1 MGFFSKLFNRK
12 KKTTVEEA
20 SSDMDISKI
29 SVKKI
34 GLVFSDGSTNTNLD
48 YEDPVGFNFTTISRA
63 YATDSYIRQAIDKHV
78 DFAFKQGWDLVGSDA
93 EAVQYINDRFY
104 ALELAMGM
112 PMDVFLKEAFK
123 NFTLYENCFILKNF
137 ANAGYK
143 YPGNLKVSPGMY
155 NKTINSYQCLPIDS
169 ISIAR
174 DVYGN
179 VLKYKQEVEGSSVT
193 KIEFNPNQIIHI
205 YSNKPSGRG
214 FGFPSIWEVLE
225 DVKILRQLEELM
237 IKSVYK
243 NVFPLHVY
251 TVGLNADGQRCK
263 AGEIEEVS
271 EKMGSLQLDGGIVVP
286 ERHKIEILG
295 AQGKMLDLK
304 DYLSYCENR
313 VFTGLNVSP
322 TIMGR
327 SDTSNKSTASNLD
340 QMFKDSVKSKQT
352 MFAFFITKEI
362 INELLA
368 EGGFNFIQDS
378 SKRVSFRFREVDV
391 DLKIAEENHA
401 IQLYMQNGITFP
413 EFRRRIG
420 SDPIDSY
427 DELYFNIIKN
437 NVDEET
443 AKQKETAA
451 KNSGS
456 NKDQPTNQY
465 GKKNNPKTKEA
476 ILHEFIQLISST
488 MKRSNNDLTMYK
500 AVCSQFVNNYK
511 ESFKDSNINVIESL
525 LNKYE
530 ENLNDFNIEQIKSII
545 SLLN

>member
-1 MGFFSKLFNRK
+1 MGFFSKFFGKL

-20 SSDMDISKI
+20 SSEMDISKI
-29 SVKKI
+29 NVKKI
-34 GLVFSDGSTNTNLD
+34 GLVFSNGSTSSNLD
-48 YEDPVGFNFTTISRA
+48 YEDPVGFNFATISRA

-78 DFAFKQGWDLVGSDA
+78 DFAFKSGWDLVGSDA
-93 EAVQYINDRFY
+93 DAVQYINDRFY

-123 NFTLYENCFILKNF
+123 NFILYENCFILKNF
-137 ANAGYK
+137 ANTSYS

-155 NKTINSYQCLPIDS
+155 NKTINSYQCLPVDS
-169 ISIAR
+169 ITIAR

-179 VLKYKQEVEGSSVT
+179 VLKYKQEVEGSSAT
-193 KIEFNPNQIIHI
+193 KIEFNANQIIHM

-214 FGFPSIWEVLE
+214 YGFPSIWETLE

-251 TVGLNADGQRCK
+251 TVGINADGQRCK
-263 AGEIEEVS
+263 AGEIDEVT

-304 DYLSYCENR
+304 DYLTYCENR

-352 MFAFFITKEI
+352 MFSFFITKEI
-362 INELLA
+362 ICELLA

-378 SKRVSFRFREVDV
+378 TQRVSFRFREVDV

-401 IQLYMQNGITFP
+401 MQLYMQNGITFP

-420 SDPIDSY
+420 SDPIDNY

-437 NVDEET
+437 NTDEAT
-443 AKQKETAA
+443 AKQKEQAA
-451 KNSGS
+451 ANSGS
-456 NKDQPTNQY
+456 NKDQPANQY
-465 GKKNNPKTKEA
+465 GKNNNPKTKEA
-476 ILHEFIQLISST
+476 RIKEFIDLLNSSMKISC
-488 MKRSNNDLTMYK
+488 NDLITYK
-500 AVCSQFVNNYK
+500 AICSNFINEYRKHYEN
-511 ESFKDSNINVIESL
+511 SNIDYIESL
-525 LNKYE
+525 LKDKE
-530 ENLNDFNIEQIKSII
+530 QDIKEFNINSIKSII